1 MRRILVA
8 SVLLSPLFFTAV
20 AFASQPVADD
30 AASTPVSTGVK
41 PAQIL
46 SSVPVEL
53 PTVTPDIAA
62 FHQAEVILSLNVDE
76 AGKPTDVQ
84 IKKSPNADLDQAVLA
99 AVRKFRFEPATL
111 DNKPVEVPMTLTLEV
126 VR

>member
-20 AFASQPVADD
+20 AFASKPVADD

-62 FHQAEVILSLNVDE
+62 FHQAEVVLSLKVDE

-84 IKKSPNADLDQAVLA
+84 ITKSPNADLDQAVLA

>member
-20 AFASQPVADD
+20 AFASKPVADD

-41 PAQIL
+41 QAQIL

-62 FHQAEVILSLNVDE
+62 FHQAEVVLSLMVNE
-76 AGKPTDVQ
+76 AGKPTNVQ
-84 IKKSPNADLDQAVLA
+84 ITKSQNANLDEPVLA

-111 DNKPVEVPMTLTLEV
+111 DNKPVAVPMT
-126 VR
+126 R

>member
-8 SVLLSPLFFTAV
+8 SVLLSPLFLNAV
-20 AFASQPVADD
+20 AFASKPVADE

-41 PAQIL
+41 PAQVL

-62 FHQAEVILSLNVDE
+62 FHQAEVVLSLKVDE

-84 IKKSPNADLDQAVLA
+84 ITKSPNADLDQAVLA

-111 DNKPVEVPMTLTLEV
+111 DNKPVAVPMTLTLEV

>member
-8 SVLLSPLFFTAV
+8 SVLLSPLLFTAAAV
-20 AFASQPVADD
+20 ASQPFADD
-30 AASTPVSTGVK
+30 AASPPISTGVK

-46 SSVPVEL
+46 SSASVEL
-53 PTVTPDIAA
+53 PALTPYIAP
-62 FHQAEVILSLNVDE
+62 FHQAEVVLSLKVDE
-76 AGKPTDVQ
+76 TGKPTNIQ
-84 IKKSPNADLDQAVLA
+84 ITKSPNANLDEAVLS
-99 AVRKFRFEPATL
+99 AVSKFRFEPATL

>member
-1 MRRILVA
+1 MRRILIA
-8 SVLLSPLFFTAV
+8 SVLLSPLFFTA
-20 AFASQPVADD
+20 AAIASQPVADD

-46 SSVPVEL
+46 SSVPVEI

-62 FHQAEVILSLNVDE
+62 FHQAEVVLSLKVDE

-84 IKKSPNADLDQAVLA
+84 ITKSPSASLDEAVLA
-99 AVRKFRFEPATL
+99 AVR
-111 DNKPVEVPMTLTLEV
+111 
-126 VR
+126 

>member
-8 SVLLSPLFFTAV
+8 SVLLSPLFFTAAAV
-20 AFASQPVADD
+20 ASQPVADD

-41 PAQIL
+41 PAHVL
-46 SSVPVEL
+46 SSVVLEL

-62 FHQAEVILSLNVDE
+62 FHQAEVVLTLKVD
-76 AGKPTDVQ
+76 ANGKPTDVLVT
-84 IKKSPNADLDQAVLA
+84 KSPTVDLDEPVLA

-111 DNKPVEVPMTLTLEV
+111 NNKPVAVPMTLTLELT
-126 VR
+126 R

>member
-8 SVLLSPLFFTAV
+8 SVLLSPLFFTAAAV
-20 AFASQPVADD
+20 ASQPVADD

-41 PAQIL
+41 PAHLL
-46 SSVPVEL
+46 SSSPVEL
-53 PTVTPDIAA
+53 PTLTPDIAA
-62 FHQAEVILSLNVDE
+62 FHQAEVILSLKVDE
-76 AGKPTDVQ
+76 SGKPSNVQ
-84 IKKSPNADLDQAVLA
+84 ITKSPTADLDEAVLA

-111 DNKPVEVPMTLTLEV
+111 DNKPVAVPMTLTLEV